1 MGIHIYL
8 RKDGKDMD
16 NPILPFRRSVYYF
29 LSEMGN
35 KWECDEQWEYDE
47 FHYKAKAGD
56 VKQALIYLTDTYDV
70 PEDDLDEYNEYYL
83 PVFKEFLSVAE
94 TYPDDEYIYFTK
106 A

>member
-8 RKDGKDMD
+8 RKDGNDMD
-16 NPILPFRRSVYYF
+16 NPILPFSRSVSYF
-29 LSEMGN
+29 LSEMGH
-35 KWECDEQWEYDE
+35 KWEYDE
-47 FHYKAKAGD
+47 CHYKAKAGD
-56 VKQALIYLTDTYDV
+56 VKQALIYLAYTYEV
-70 PEDDLDEYNEYYL
+70 PEADRDEYNEYYL